1 MCQKHYSLVWCILIV
16 FIHVVVVVVGFLFLA
31 YSGILVL
38 QKTCT
43 GCSDL
48 KAIKLTNVTLHAKRG
63 LIQISR
69 YGYFHGPGREIV
81 KNYWNVSEISLS
93 RREKFTATVKYFT
106 P

>member
-1 MCQKHYSLVWCILIV
+1 MVERKKVKKQKITAATLVKQ
-16 FIHVVVVVVGFLFLA
+16 F
-31 YSGILVL
+31 
-38 QKTCT
+38 
-43 GCSDL
+43 
-48 KAIKLTNVTLHAKRG
+48 VTLHAKRG